1 MAGPSWAGSGADP
14 TKPNAARMYDF
25 LLGGVHNFAVDREA
39 AEQLV
44 RAVPEAVPMAIHN
57 RGFLRRAVSTLVA
70 SGVRQFLDLGSGMP
84 TVGAVHQIAHRLDP
98 SCHVVYVDVDLV
110 AVEHAR
116 ALVAGDDRVGAVCAD
131 LRDADMVL
139 RDPVTR
145 RLIDFTQPVAVLML
159 AVLHFI
165 PDSDRP
171 VDLIGAYRDATVP
184 GSYLVITHG
193 SQQGQPADKLAGMR
207 EGAEVYRRTS
217 TPYVDRD
224 RAGVAALFDGYDLIP
239 PGLVALPLWRPE
251 EPADEDPP
259 EDPARFPVLCGV
271 GVLPPR

>member
-1 MAGPSWAGSGADP
+1 MTVPSWAGSGADP
-14 TKPNAARMYDF
+14 TRPNAARMYDF

-44 RAVPEAVPMAIHN
+44 RAVPEAVPMAILN
-57 RGFLRRAVSTLVA
+57 RGFLRRAVRTLVGM
-70 SGVRQFLDLGSGMP
+70 GVNQFLDLGSGMP
-84 TVGAVHQIAHRLDP
+84 TVGAVHQIAHALDG
-98 SCHVVYVDVDLV
+98 SCRVVYVDVDLV

-116 ALVAGDDRVGAVCAD
+116 ALVATDDRVGAVGAD
-131 LRDADMVL
+131 LRDVDRVL

-145 RLIDFTQPVAVLML
+145 RLIDFTRPVAVLML

-165 PDSDRP
+165 PDADRP
-171 VDLIGAYRDATVP
+171 TDLVAAYRDATPP
-184 GSYLVITHG
+184 GSYLAVTHG
-193 SQQGQPADKLAGMR
+193 SQQGQPEPKLAGMKQ
-207 EGAEVYRRTS
+207 GAEVYRRTS

-224 RAGVAALFDGYDLIP
+224 HAGIAAFFAGYDLIP
-239 PGLVALPLWRPE
+239 PGLVALPMWRPE

-259 EDPARFPVLCGV
+259 EDPSRFPVLGGV